1 MLTGLAI
8 IFLSGLLMGEIFKR
22 LHLPSL
28 MGMIIA
34 GIITGPYCLNLID
47 GSILNI
53 APDLRQFALVI
64 ILSRAGLTLNI
75 DDLKKV
81 GLSAILMCFIPACFE
96 ITATTLIAP
105 KIFNISTI
113 DAALMGAVLGAV
125 SPAVIVP
132 RMINIMEE
140 GYGTKKS
147 IPQLILAGA
156 SADDVFVIVIF
167 TSLLALST
175 EGTVSAF
182 SFLQIP
188 VSIILGIIT
197 GIVCGIL
204 LNEFYKRFELKNVVK
219 LLIMLSI
226 SFLLITL
233 ENNLKSKLPLSGLL
247 AIMAMGITLFKLNEN
262 TAKELSAQYNKLW
275 IAGEI
280 ILFVLVGAAVDISYA
295 VKSGFGAVIILIG
308 ALLVRMIGVYISVL
322 PAKLN
327 FKEKLFCMF
336 AYTPKAT
343 VQAAIGAIPL
353 SMGLSC
359 GHQILTVAVLAIL
372 ISAPVGAILVDNTY
386 RHFLHC
392 NDDM

>member
-1 MLTGLAI
+1 MLTGIGI
-8 IFLSGLLMGEIFKR
+8 IFLSGLFFGTIFKK

-34 GIITGPYCLNLID
+34 GIIIGPYCLNLID
-47 GSILNI
+47 SSVLNI
-53 APDLRQFALVI
+53 AADLRQFALVI

-81 GLSAILMCFIPACFE
+81 GLSAVLMCFVPACFE

-105 KIFNISTI
+105 RIFDISYV
-113 DAALMGAVLGAV
+113 DAGLMGAVLGAV

-132 RMINIMEE
+132 RMIKIMEE

-156 SADDVFVIVIF
+156 SADDVFVIVVF
-167 TSLLALST
+167 TSLLSLSAT
-175 EGTVSAF
+175 GNISAVSF
-182 SFLQIP
+182 IQIP
-188 VSIILGIIT
+188 VSIILGIVT
-197 GIVCGIL
+197 GIACGIL
-204 LNEFYKRFELKNVVK
+204 LNEFYKKFELRSAVK
-219 LLIMLSI
+219 LIVMLSV
-226 SFLLITL
+226 SFLLVAI
-233 ENNLKSKLPLSGLL
+233 ENNLKGKLPISGLL

-262 TAKELSAQYNKLW
+262 TAKELSNQYNQLW

-280 ILFVLVGAAVDISYA
+280 ILFVLVGAAVDVSYA
-295 VKSGFGAVIILIG
+295 VKSGFGAVIILAG
-308 ALLVRMIGVYISVL
+308 ALIIRMIGVFISIL

-327 FKEKLFCMF
+327 LKERLFCMF

-353 SMGLSC
+353 TMGLSC

-372 ISAPVGAILVDNTY
+372 ISAPLGAILVDNTY
-386 RHFLHC
+386 KKFLHF
-392 NDDM
+392 DK

>member
-1 MLTGLAI
+1 MLTGLAV
-8 IFLSGLLMGEIFKR
+8 IFLSGLFLGEIFKR
-22 LHLPSL
+22 LRLPSL

-47 GSILNI
+47 GSVLNI
-53 APDLRQFALVI
+53 AADLRQFALVI

-75 DDLKKV
+75 SDLKKV
-81 GLSAILMCFIPACFE
+81 GLSAILMCFVPACFE

-132 RMINIMEE
+132 RMIKIMEE
-140 GYGTKKS
+140 GYGAKKS

-167 TSLLALST
+167 TALLTLST

-188 VSIILGIIT
+188 VSIILGIVT
-197 GIVCGIL
+197 GIVCGML
-204 LNEFYKRFELKNVVK
+204 LNKFYKKFELRNVVK

-226 SFLLITL
+226 SFLLIAL
-233 ENNLKSKLPLSGLL
+233 ENNLKGKLPLSGLL
-247 AIMAMGITLFKLNEN
+247 AIMAMGITLFKLDES
-262 TAKELSAQYNKLW
+262 TAKELSSQYNQLW

-280 ILFVLVGAAVDISYA
+280 ILFVLVGAAVDVSYA
-295 VKSGFGAVIILIG
+295 VKSGFGAVVILIG
-308 ALLVRMIGVYISVL
+308 ALIVRMIGVYISVL

-327 FKEKLFCMF
+327 FKERLFCMF

-343 VQAAIGAIPL
+343 VQAAIGAVPL
-353 SMGLSC
+353 TMGLSS

-372 ISAPVGAILVDNTY
+372 ISAPLGAILVDNTY
-386 RHFLHC
+386 KKLLKY
-392 NDDM
+392 

>member
-47 GSILNI
+47 GNVLNI

-105 KIFNISTI
+105 IIFDISTI

-132 RMINIMEE
+132 RMIKIMEE

-188 VSIILGIIT
+188 VSIVLGIIT

-204 LNEFYKRFELKNVVK
+204 LNEFYKRFELRNVVK
-219 LLIMLSI
+219 LLIILSI
-226 SFLLITL
+226 SFLLVAL
-233 ENNLKSKLPLSGLL
+233 ENNLKGKLPLSGLL

-280 ILFVLVGAAVDISYA
+280 ILFVLVGAAVDVSYA
-295 VKSGFGAVIILIG
+295 VKSGFGAVIILVG

-327 FKEKLFCMF
+327 FKERLFCMF

-372 ISAPVGAILVDNTY
+372 ISAPAGAILVDNTY
-386 RHFLHC
+386 KKLLKI
-392 NDDM
+392 

>member
-1 MLTGLAI
+1 MLTGLAV
-8 IFLSGLLMGEIFKR
+8 IFITGLILGELFKK

-28 MGMIIA
+28 MGMIIG
-34 GIITGPYCLNLID
+34 GIIVGPYCLNLID
-47 GSILNI
+47 DSVLNI
-53 APDLRQFALVI
+53 ASDIRQFALVI

-75 DDLKKV
+75 SDLKKV
-81 GLSAILMCFIPACFE
+81 GLSAVLMCFVPACFE

-105 KIFNISTI
+105 KIFDISTV

-125 SPAVIVP
+125 SPAVVVP
-132 RMINIMEE
+132 RMIKIMEN

-156 SADDVFVIVIF
+156 SADDVFVIVVF
-167 TSLLALST
+167 TSLLTLST
-175 EGTVSAF
+175 GGSVSAM

-188 VSIILGIIT
+188 LSIILGIVT
-197 GIVCGIL
+197 GIACGIL
-204 LNEFYKRFELKNVVK
+204 LNVFYKNFKTRAAVK
-219 LLIMLSI
+219 LLVMLSL
-226 SFLLITL
+226 SFLLIAL
-233 ENNLKSKLPLSGLL
+233 ENNLKGKIPLSGLL
-247 AIMAMGITLFKLNEN
+247 AIMSMGITILKLNEN
-262 TAKELSAQYNKLW
+262 TAKELSSQYNQLW

-280 ILFVLVGAAVDISYA
+280 LLFVLVGAAVNISYA
-295 VKSGFGAVIILIG
+295 VNSGFGAVVILVG
-308 ALLVRMIGVYISVL
+308 ALIIRMLGVFISIL

-327 FKEKLFCMF
+327 LKEKLFCMF

-372 ISAPVGAILVDNTY
+372 ISAPIGAILIDNTY
-386 RHFLHC
+386 KNLLHF
-392 NDDM
+392 DK

>member
-1 MLTGLAI
+1 MLTGIGI
-8 IFLSGLLMGEIFKR
+8 IFLSGLFLGTVFKK

-34 GIITGPYCLNLID
+34 GIIIGPYCLNLID
-47 GSILNI
+47 GSVLNI
-53 APDLRQFALVI
+53 AADLRQFALVI

-81 GLSAILMCFIPACFE
+81 GLSAILMCFVPACFE

-105 KIFNISTI
+105 KIFDISYV

-132 RMINIMEE
+132 RMIKIMEE

-156 SADDVFVIVIF
+156 SADDVFVIVVF
-167 TSLLALST
+167 TSLLSLSMT
-175 EGTVSAF
+175 GNISAVSF
-182 SFLQIP
+182 IQIP
-188 VSIILGIIT
+188 VSIILGVMM
-197 GIVCGIL
+197 GIACGIL
-204 LNEFYKRFELKNVVK
+204 LNEFYKRFELRTTVK
-219 LLIMLSI
+219 LIVMLSI
-226 SFLLITL
+226 SFLLIAI
-233 ENNLKSKLPLSGLL
+233 ENSLKNKLPISGLL

-262 TAKELSAQYNKLW
+262 TAKELSNQYNQLW

-295 VKSGFGAVIILIG
+295 AKSGFGAVIILIG
-308 ALLVRMIGVYISVL
+308 ALLIRMIGVYISIL
-322 PAKLN
+322 PARLN
-327 FKEKLFCMF
+327 FKERLFCMF

-353 SMGLSC
+353 TMGLSC

-372 ISAPVGAILVDNTY
+372 IFAPLGAILVDNTY
-386 RHFLHC
+386 KKFLHF
-392 NDDM
+392 DK